1 MKRSLTTNT
10 ARTRPISYSLLSIVA
25 LVRPHTGAFIIA
37 LVSLA
42 IGSGINLVFP
52 EIIRRALRPEA
63 LPFLEQNLVPI
74 LLGLAGLF
82 VGQGI
87 VFFLRSYLFGVIG
100 HRVYTDLRKR
110 LFEAVLAKDTRFF
123 DRNRSGDLAA
133 RINSDA
139 ALVQEAVAVK
149 LSVIVRYG
157 LQVVCGVVLMTW
169 MSWRLTIAIVCSVL
183 VIVGVSSF
191 FIKGLK
197 TASRRYQGDLARLT
211 SFAAEVFSGSKIVR
225 ALGATEQVSRRYAT
239 MNGDVLAAGRKRAL
253 ISASFSSGA
262 SMLLNLLLLG
272 VLWYGVSLVFG
283 QSLPLNELA
292 AFVLY
297 GAIVAVSFSFLVSAY
312 AEVSQSLGGLE
323 RVLELLEQQEQV
335 SEPSADGEG
344 QGRPSSVRVDFSGVS
359 FSYPD
364 RADHVVLSDF
374 SCELLPGRVT
384 ALVGPSGAGKSSVVQ
399 LLLRLY
405 EKSGGEIRLDGT
417 RLEKISEAELRH
429 LVAWVPQEPQL
440 FSMSIYENLML
451 GNDEILRDETLK
463 TVSGWDFMDFIEPLE
478 HGIDTM
484 IGEHGALLSGGQRQ
498 RIAIARALLRK
509 PALLVLDEATSG
521 LDSHTE
527 ASVMKVVRHH
537 IPSATILVISHR
549 LSTVRDADSIYVINE
564 GRVFESGTH
573 DSLSARQGLY
583 REYVAKQALG

>member
-1 MKRSLTTNT
+1 MKRTPTTST
-10 ARTRPISYSLLSIVA
+10 TRNRPASYSLLSLVA
-25 LVRPHTGAFIIA
+25 LVRPHAAAFAIA

-52 EIIRRALRPEA
+52 EIVRRALTPEA
-63 LPFLEQNLVPI
+63 LPLFERNLIPI
-74 LLGLAGLF
+74 LIGLAGLF
-82 VGQGI
+82 AAQGL

-100 HRVYTDLRKR
+100 HRVYTDLRRR
-110 LFEAVLAKDTRFF
+110 LFEAVLSKDTRFF

-169 MSWRLTIAIVCSVL
+169 MSWRLTIAIVLSVL
-183 VIVGVSSF
+183 VIVGVSSL
-191 FIKGLK
+191 FIKGLRN
-197 TASRRYQGDLARLT
+197 ASRRYQTDLARLT
-211 SFAAEVFSGSKIVR
+211 SFAAEAFSGFKIVR
-225 ALGATEQVSRRYAT
+225 ALGARGQVSRRYAA
-239 MNGDVLAAGRKRAL
+239 MNDEVLAAGRARVL

-272 VLWYGVSLVFG
+272 VLWYGLSLVF
-283 QSLPLNELA
+283 QQALPLHELA

-297 GAIVAVSFSFLVSAY
+297 GAIVAVSFSFLVGAY

-323 RVLELLEQQEQV
+323 RVFELLEDHRQARDES
-335 SEPSADGEG
+335 SEAEG
-344 QGRPSSVRVDFSGVS
+344 QGRRNSVRVDFSGVS

-364 RADHVVLSDF
+364 RAEHVVLKDF
-374 SCELLPGRVT
+374 SCELSPGSVT

-399 LLLRLY
+399 LLLGLY
-405 EKSGGEIRLDGT
+405 EKTGGEIRFDGA
-417 RLEKISEAELRH
+417 RIEKISEAELRA

-440 FSMSIYENLML
+440 FSMSIYENLVL
-451 GNDEILRDETLK
+451 GNDAILRDEILK
-463 TVSGWDFMDFIEPLE
+463 IVSGWEFMDFIEPLE

-509 PALLVLDEATSG
+509 PALLILDEATSG

-527 ASVMKVVRHH
+527 ASVMKTIRGF
-537 IPSATILVISHR
+537 IPEATVLLISHR
-549 LSTVRDADSIYVINE
+549 LATVRDADAIYVISE
-564 GRVFESGTH
+564 GRVSESGTH
-573 DSLSARQGLY
+573 ASLSTRQGLY
-583 REYVAKQALG
+583 REYVVKQALG